1 METSWGA
8 RRDISLAG
16 RKVASIGEKRGIER
30 KKKKKRGSKPI
41 RLPLG
46 SSMEQVRSARIF
58 PFFRG
63 RQFVR
68 THALERE
75 I

>member
-1 METSWGA
+1 MA
-8 RRDISLAG
+8 RYFIG
-16 RKVASIGEKRGIER
+16 REESSVDQREREEGEKE
-30 KKKKKRGSKPI
+30 KKKKRGSKPI

>member
-1 METSWGA
+1 METSWGTW
-8 RRDISLAG
+8 RDISLAG
-16 RKVASIGEKRGIER
+16 RKVASIREREEGEKE
-30 KKKKKRGSKPI
+30 KKKKRGSKPI
-41 RLPLG
+41 RLPRG